1 MNFDLQDLQDDME
14 DMLELA
20 GEVQETLGRAYG
32 LPDDVDEDDLEA
44 GGYTCTVLFRVSAHG
59 RLFDTPPYML
69 CILPGSQTA
78 VQPVL
83 RFRVYGAFV

>member
-1 MNFDLQDLQDDME
+1 ME

-44 GGYTCTVLFRVSAHG
+44 GVCICLCVYSCMCTFYVCAWEGEMKGKSIGMEG
-59 RLFDTPPYML
+59 REEWTEGDDT
-69 CILPGSQTA
+69 
-78 VQPVL
+78 
-83 RFRVYGAFV
+83 

>member
-1 MNFDLQDLQDDME
+1 ME

-44 GGYTCTVLFRVSAHG
+44 GVCTCLCVCTHAGVHFMCVSG
-59 RLFDTPPYML
+59 KER
-69 CILPGSQTA
+69 
-78 VQPVL
+78 
-83 RFRVYGAFV
+83 

>member
-1 MNFDLQDLQDDME
+1 ME

-44 GGYTCTVLFRVSAHG
+44 G
-59 RLFDTPPYML
+59 
-69 CILPGSQTA
+69 
-78 VQPVL
+78 VL
-83 RFRVYGAFV
+83 RVRPCGCVGRQ

>member
-1 MNFDLQDLQDDME
+1 ME

-44 GGYTCTVLFRVSAHG
+44 GQFSNSKCLENALVF
-59 RLFDTPPYML
+59 
-69 CILPGSQTA
+69 
-78 VQPVL
+78 
-83 RFRVYGAFV
+83 

>member
-1 MNFDLQDLQDDME
+1 ME

-44 GGYTCTVLFRVSAHG
+44 GVCIRLSVYSCMCTYRVSG
-59 RLFDTPPYML
+59 KER
-69 CILPGSQTA
+69 
-78 VQPVL
+78 
-83 RFRVYGAFV
+83 